1 MDKYNELSNELYV
14 GAIKFVEDYNNYT
27 DYMDEYNKYM

>member
-1 MDKYNELSNELYV
+1 LYV

-27 DYMDEYNKYM
+27 DYMDEYNKYMWVK